1 MTKEAAHQENEGRF
15 IFFKLRGLINVKLLC
30 YRKGVRKS
38 HIWRIGPGSTGF
50 SPQVS
55 RNF

>member
-38 HIWRIGPGSTGF
+38 HIWRIGTGSTGF
-50 SPQVS
+50 LT
-55 RNF
+55 